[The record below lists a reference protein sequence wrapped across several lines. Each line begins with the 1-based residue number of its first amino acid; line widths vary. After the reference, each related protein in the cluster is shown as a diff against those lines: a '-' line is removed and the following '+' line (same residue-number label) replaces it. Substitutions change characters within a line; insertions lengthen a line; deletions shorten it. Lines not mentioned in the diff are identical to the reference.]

1 MKEMVKTEYLRRVH
15 NVLDT
20 KLNGGNIIKGINKWA
35 VSLLRCSTALID
47 WKLYK
52 IDTARSK
59 N

>member
-1 MKEMVKTEYLRRVH
+1 MVKTEYLRRVH
-15 NVLDT
+15 KVLDT

>member
-15 NVLDT
+15 KVLDT
-20 KLNGGNIIKGINKWA
+20 KLNGGNIIKEINKWA
-35 VSLLRCSTALID
+35 VSLRRYSTALID